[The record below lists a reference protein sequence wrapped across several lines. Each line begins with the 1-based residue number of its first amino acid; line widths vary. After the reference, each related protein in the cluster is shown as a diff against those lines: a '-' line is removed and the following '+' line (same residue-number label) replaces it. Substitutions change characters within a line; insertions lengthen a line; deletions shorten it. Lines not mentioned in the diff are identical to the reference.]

1 MSNFQAASNLINPLQ
16 LPAFLIKPVQRLC
29 RYPMLLSSL
38 LKLSS
43 EERPLHGSLVEGVA
57 AVKRIADMA
66 NRALREKENEETL
79 QNILSR
85 IKDRKG
91 LPLDNAGALLLDD
104 VFGVVGD
111 NRPYT
116 EYHIFLFNRML
127 MLCRPKETQTDI
139 ETPEKGD
146 WLSHGFKKSLSSSA
160 LAATVL
166 PVTPRSAGTSA
177 FLSGG
182 AVTSRRAKTP
192 LSIRGALYLRNIVD
206 TIPKASSKPFR
217 YQKYHYLLTI

>member
-1 MSNFQAASNLINPLQ
+1 
-16 LPAFLIKPVQRLC
+16 
-29 RYPMLLSSL
+29 MLLSSL

-85 IKDRKG
+85 IKDWKG

-111 NRPYT
+111 HRPYT

-127 MLCRPKETQTDI
+127 LLCRPKETHADV
-139 ETPEKGD
+139 ETPEKESHKAD
-146 WLSHGFKKSLSSSA
+146 WLPHGFKKSLSSSA
-160 LAATVL
+160 LAVTVL
-166 PVTPRSAGTSA
+166 PVTPKSAGPSA

-206 TIPKASSKPFR
+206 TVPKISSKPVG
-217 YQKYHYLLTI
+217 YQNTNLY